1 MNREAIRFRDV
12 LGAEL
17 GKVRTLPATW
27 FAVALAAVANVL
39 LGLVARTGIVAG
51 GVRLA
56 PVHVFIAVAV
66 LAAGSEFPGQVRV
79 SLLAVPDRARLFAAK
94 SAVCVTVSVLA
105 ASFVVLPGHAVQH
118 AAVRAGVVAEVAA
131 YLLLAL
137 IGYGGAVLTRAV
149 VTPLAVLAVAALLV
163 APLLRGPVPD
173 LVRFLPHDA
182 ALSLAGLPGGPA
194 ALSRGGGLLVLSSWA
209 AGCVGAAWF
218 TFVRRDSE
226 EL

>member
-1 MNREAIRFRDV
+1 MSRAPIRFRDL
-12 LGAEL
+12 LGAEA
-17 GKVRTLPATW
+17 GKVCTLPATW

-39 LGLVARTGIVAG
+39 LGLVARTGVVAG

-66 LAAGSEFPGQVRV
+66 FAAGSEYPGQVRV
-79 SLLAVPDRARLFAAK
+79 SLLAVPDRGRLFAAK
-94 SAVCVTVSVLA
+94 STVCLTVSAVA
-105 ASFVVLPGHAVQH
+105 AGLVVLPGHAVQH
-118 AAVRAGVVAEVAA
+118 AAVRPGVVAEVAA

-137 IGYGGAVLTRAV
+137 IGYGGAVITRAV
-149 VTPLAVLAVAALLV
+149 VTPLAVLAVAALLF

-173 LVRFLPHDA
+173 LVRLLPHDA
-182 ALSLAGLPGGPA
+182 ALSLAGLPGDAA
-194 ALSRGGGLLVLSSWA
+194 ALGRGGGLLVLSSWA

-218 TFVRRDSE
+218 MFVRRDNE